1 MHMFMLQMG
10 VDQQRLA
17 VHEDCS
23 IKSKMGGIWRT
34 YNSKEKE
41 MGCRKKKLS
50 GGGPGFRNKC
60 DVRGLFENILMKN
73 IQN

>member
-1 MHMFMLQMG
+1 M
-10 VDQQRLA
+10 A
-17 VHEDCS
+17 S
-23 IKSKMGGIWRT
+23 GGLIIVRRRRWGA
-34 YNSKEKE
+34 E
-41 MGCRKKKLS
+41 KKKLS